1 MILSTGEE
9 VDLLI
14 RDCAILTLDHAHFI
28 TQGAIAVKDKKI
40 IYVGR
45 KDSLPR
51 VKAERAIDAHGKV
64 AMPGMVN
71 CHTHVAMTL
80 FRGLAE
86 DKPLD
91 AWLRKDIWPLEAKL
105 TWEDVYW
112 GALLGCV
119 EMLKTGTTCFAD
131 MYFYEDAVARAV
143 EDSGLRAVL
152 AQGIIELKTPA
163 LGKET
168 FKQSIDFV
176 QNFHGAAEGRIRTW
190 FGPHAVYS
198 CSLELLRE
206 VRRAASEKNVG
217 IHIHLAESSEQAEKL
232 YKKYGVSETCLLEK
246 IGVLG
251 SDVLAAHCIFLSKKD
266 MQLLRKHNVK
276 VGYNPVA
283 NAKLGTAVSPIKELM
298 DLGVHV
304 GIGTDGPASNNSL
317 DMFWNMRFA
326 ALAQKLRYKDATVM
340 NTRKVVEMATLGGAR
355 TLGLENMIGSIEVG
369 KRADIILVDFNKP
382 HLKPFHDVHANLVY
396 STCGSDVDIV
406 IIDGRIL
413 IEKGEV
419 KVLDEAKVMS
429 EAEKRA
435 FRLIS
440 K

>member
-1 MILSTGEE
+1 MLLSTGEE

-14 RDCAILTLDHAHFI
+14 RDCAILTLDHALI
-28 TQGAIAVKDKKI
+28 TQGAIAIKDKKI
-40 IYVGR
+40 IYVGP

-51 VKAERAIDAHGKV
+51 IKVERVIDSHGKV
-64 AMPGMVN
+64 AIPGMVN
-71 CHTHVAMTL
+71 CHTHVAMIL

-131 MYFYEDAVARAV
+131 MYFYEDAIARAV

-152 AQGIIELKTPA
+152 AQGIIELKTPD
-163 LGKET
+163 LGKGT
-168 FKQSIDFV
+168 FKQSMDFV
-176 QNFHGAAEGRIRTW
+176 QNFHGAAEGRIRAW

-206 VRRAASEKNVG
+206 IRRVASEKNVG
-217 IHIHLAESSEQAEKL
+217 IHIHLAESPEQAEKL
-232 YKKYGVSETCLLEK
+232 YKKYGVSETRLLEK

-251 SDVLAAHCIFLSKKD
+251 SNVLAAHCIFLSKKD
-266 MQLLRKHNVK
+266 MQLLRKYNVK

-283 NAKLGTAVSPIKELM
+283 NAKLGMAVSPIEELM
-298 DLGVHV
+298 NLGVHV

-340 NTRKVVEMATLGGAR
+340 KARKVVEMATLGGAR
-355 TLGLENMIGSIEVG
+355 ALGLENMVGSIEVG

-382 HLKPFHDVHANLVY
+382 HLRPFHDVYANLVY
-396 STCGSDVDIV
+396 STCGCDVDTV

-413 IEKGEV
+413 MEKGKV
-419 KVLDEAKVMS
+419 KVLDEARVMR
-429 EAEKRA
+429 EAEERA

>member
-1 MILSTGEE
+1 
-9 VDLLI
+9 
-14 RDCAILTLDHAHFI
+14 
-28 TQGAIAVKDKKI
+28 
-40 IYVGR
+40 
-45 KDSLPR
+45 
-51 VKAERAIDAHGKV
+51 
-64 AMPGMVN
+64 
-71 CHTHVAMTL
+71 
-80 FRGLAE
+80 
-86 DKPLD
+86 
-91 AWLRKDIWPLEAKL
+91 
-105 TWEDVYW
+105 
-112 GALLGCV
+112 
-119 EMLKTGTTCFAD
+119 
-131 MYFYEDAVARAV
+131 
-143 EDSGLRAVL
+143 
-152 AQGIIELKTPA
+152 
-163 LGKET
+163 
-168 FKQSIDFV
+168 
-176 QNFHGAAEGRIRTW
+176 
-190 FGPHAVYS
+190 
-198 CSLELLRE
+198 
-206 VRRAASEKNVG
+206 
-217 IHIHLAESSEQAEKL
+217 
-232 YKKYGVSETCLLEK
+232 
-246 IGVLG
+246 
-251 SDVLAAHCIFLSKKD
+251 